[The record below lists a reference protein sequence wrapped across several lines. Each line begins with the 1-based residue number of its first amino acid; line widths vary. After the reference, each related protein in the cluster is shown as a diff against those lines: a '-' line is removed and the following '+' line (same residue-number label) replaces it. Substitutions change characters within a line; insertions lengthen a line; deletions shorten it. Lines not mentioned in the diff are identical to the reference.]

1 MKRFISAAAKGVRQD
16 LSSNMSKAR
25 PIREIECPVRRLA
38 ARIDAPAVLLP
49 AFAGLSLSAC
59 GT

>member
-1 MKRFISAAAKGVRQD
+1 
-16 LSSNMSKAR
+16 MSEALL
-25 PIREIECPVRRLA
+25 IREIECPVRRLA